1 MLGKLYFN
9 KSDKRVVDKTITQV
23 SNNMDIQFID
33 DSSVVDPVLKMKVTS
48 GILNCNY
55 LWLEDLHRYY
65 YINDWT
71 LSKGY
76 VIAKCHVDVLMT
88 YKTEIREIKCIV
100 RRNEYY
106 DRCNSYQNDDQK
118 KLNAY
123 PCTRVL
129 RFPDNMGFDSTTTEF
144 VMGVVGDV

>member
-23 SNNMDIQFID
+23 SNNIDIQFID

-65 YINDWT
+65 YVNDWT
-71 LSKGY
+71 LSNGY

-88 YKTEIREIKCIV
+88 YKTEIREIKCVV

-106 DRCNSYQNDDQK
+106 DRCNLYQNDDQRK
-118 KLNAY
+118 ISAY
-123 PCTRVL
+123 PCTRTL
-129 RFPDNMGFDSTTTEF
+129 KFPDNMGFDSTVTEF

>member
-23 SNNMDIQFID
+23 GGNMDIQFID
-33 DSSVVDPVLKMKVTS
+33 DSSVVDPILKMKVTS

-100 RRNEYY
+100 RRQERY
-106 DRCNSYQNDDQK
+106 DRCNFYQNDDK
-118 KLNAY
+118 WKLNSY

-129 RFPDNMGFDSTTTEF
+129 EFDSGFDMSNNNF